1 MTRKTVAKRRTIT
14 KEQRRVIKTCVK
26 RGYSANKTQKQ
37 LQKRHIGVRR
47 EALLKE
53 IRKTRRAK
61 AYRRKRVPRNYY
73 PPTRAWRAPRISLGL
88 RQITLTGWHFGKM
101 IEKKRL
107 GSGKE
112 LQKFVMEELEGDYW
126 DARPTI
132 TS

>member
-1 MTRKTVAKRRTIT
+1 MMVKRVKRRTIT

-47 EALLKE
+47 EVLLKE
-53 IRKTRRAK
+53 IRKIRRVT
-61 AYRRKRVPRNYY
+61 AYRRKHVSRNYY
-73 PPTRAWRAPRISLGL
+73 PPIRAWRAPGISLGP
-88 RQITLTGWHFGKM
+88 RQITLTGKHLGKNV
-101 IEKKRL
+101 EKKRV

-112 LQKFVMEELEGDYW
+112 LQKFVMEEIEGDYW
-126 DARPTI
+126 DARPAI